1 MPYTTEEQASAVAG
15 NRLYLQSVGSNRS
28 KSSNGSKRFERIER
42 LERFEPQFTA
52 GFLLDLQ
59 CDAFSSRINNA
70 G

>member
-1 MPYTTEEQASAVAG
+1 MPYTTEEQASPVAG
-15 NRLYLQSVGSNRS
+15 NGLYLQCVGSNRS
-28 KSSNGSKRFERIER
+28 KSSNERFERIER
-42 LERFEPQFTA
+42 LERFEPQFIA

>member
-1 MPYTTEEQASAVAG
+1 MPYTTDEQASPVAG
-15 NRLYLQSVGSNRS
+15 NGLYLQCVGSNR
-28 KSSNGSKRFERIER
+28 SKRFERIER
-42 LERFEPQFTA
+42 LERFEPQFIA